1 MKDLKSGRDITNTV
15 KEDEKIK
22 NKGIKDSRVVVYDIS
37 AVRRAI
43 DDLRSKGTNEGNEEV
58 RNLTVKAI
66 DKAKD
71 VFDRQDEKM
80 SVEFDRMSGVE
91 KGLQTRA
98 ESTFK
103 DVKAL
108 SREIQKMKSAE
119 TQSAQD
125 DMAQSASAA
134 SKDAR
139 FLKKSSDQ
147 EGDTLSDG
155 KKKMKNLRYFAKN
168 LRNKRQK

>member
-108 SREIQKMKSAE
+108 SREIQKMKSA
-119 TQSAQD
+119 QD

>member
-1 MKDLKSGRDITNTV
+1 MKDLKSGRDISKTI

-22 NKGIKDSRVVVYDIS
+22 NKGIENSRIVVYDIS
-37 AVRRAI
+37 AVRKAI
-43 DDLRSKGTNEGNEEV
+43 DDLRNKGTNEGNAEV
-58 RNLTVKAI
+58 GNLTEKAI
-66 DKAKD
+66 DKAKAA
-71 VFDRQDEKM
+71 FDRQDEKM

-147 EGDTLSDG
+147 EGDTLIDG